1 MAESPIV
8 FTPRGTGFHLPGT
21 LFLRILV
28 QRRNLIGQ
36 LVRRDFEQRFV
47 GSIAGWVWTLIH
59 PLVMLLI
66 WVFVFQTVLH
76 VSTPPWAAHKSFAV
90 YLLCGY
96 LPWLLFS
103 EAVQRSASCLIDHA
117 TLLTK
122 TVFPSEVLPV
132 TIFLSSLISNAVTI
146 LIAVAAVLL
155 TEHRQPWTIVFL
167 PLLVFIVALLS
178 TGVSWIA
185 ASLQVYL
192 RDTAQFVQVLLNVWF
207 WCTPI
212 LLDESNFPYWARAA
226 VRWNPL
232 TAIVRAYRQCLLI
245 GQVPDW
251 RDLALSAALSAAV
264 FVLGGLFFRRLKR
277 GFADVL

>member
-1 MAESPIV
+1 M
-8 FTPRGTGFHLPGT
+8 
-21 LFLRILV
+21 FLRVLV
-28 QRRNLIGQ
+28 QRRNLIAQ

-47 GSIAGWVWTLIH
+47 GSVAGWVWTLIH

-103 EAVQRSASCLIDHA
+103 ESVQRSAGCLIDHA

-132 TIFLSSLISNAVTI
+132 TIFLSSLISNALTI
-146 LIAVAAVLL
+146 LIAVAGVLI
-155 TEHRQPWTIVFL
+155 TEHYQPWTIVFL

-178 TGVSWIA
+178 VGVSWIA
-185 ASLQVYL
+185 SSLQVYL

-212 LLDESNFPYWARAA
+212 LLDESNFPSWARAA
-226 VRWNPL
+226 VRFNPL
-232 TAIVRAYRQCLLI
+232 TAVVRAYRQCLLL
-245 GQVPDW
+245 GRPPDW
-251 RDLALSAALSAAV
+251 LELALSAAISAAV
-264 FVLGGLFFRRLKR
+264 FVLGGLFFRRLKH

>member
-1 MAESPIV
+1 LVPSSTV
-8 FTPRGTGFHLPGT
+8 SSVRGSQFRLPGS
-21 LFLRILV
+21 LFLRVLV
-28 QRRNLIGQ
+28 QRRNLIIQ

-47 GSIAGWVWTLIH
+47 GSVAGWLWTLIH

-76 VSTPPWAAHKSFAV
+76 VATPPWAAHKSFAV

-103 EAVQRSASCLIDHA
+103 EAVQRSAGSLVDHA

-122 TVFPSEVLPV
+122 TIFPAEVLPV
-132 TIFLSSLISNAVTI
+132 TIFLSSLISNALTI
-146 LIAVAAVLL
+146 LIALASVLL
-155 TEHRQPWTIVFL
+155 TEHRLPWTIVLL
-167 PLLVFIVALLS
+167 PLLVFMVALLS
-178 TGVSWIA
+178 IGVSWFA

-192 RDTAQFVQVLLNVWF
+192 RDTAQFVLVLLNVWF

-212 LLDESNFPYWARAA
+212 LLDESNFPAWARSA

-232 TAIVRAYRQCLLI
+232 SAIVRAYRQCLMI
-245 GQVPDW
+245 GQLPNW
-251 RDLALSAALSAAV
+251 RDLALSAALCAAV
-264 FVLGGLFFRRLKR
+264 FVLGGLFFRRLKH

>member
-1 MAESPIV
+1 LPESSIV
-8 FTPRGTGFHLPGT
+8 FTSRGTGFHLPGT
-21 LFLRILV
+21 LFLRVLV

-76 VSTPPWAAHKSFAV
+76 VPTPAWAAHKNFAV

-103 EAVQRSASCLIDHA
+103 EAVVRSAGCLVDHA

-132 TIFLSSLISNAVTI
+132 TVFLSSLISNALTV
-146 LIAVAAVLL
+146 LIAVAAVLI
-155 TEHRQPWTIVFL
+155 TEHRQPWTLVFL

-178 TGVSWIA
+178 IGVSWIA

-212 LLDESNFPYWARAA
+212 LLDDANFPPWARAA
-226 VRWNPL
+226 VHWNPL
-232 TAIVRAYRQCLLI
+232 TAVVRAYRQCLLI
-245 GQVPDW
+245 GQLPNW

-264 FVLGGLFFRRLKR
+264 FVIGGLFFRRLKR

>member
-1 MAESPIV
+1 MPESPIV
-8 FTPRGTGFHLPGT
+8 LTPPSAGFHLPGT
-21 LFLRILV
+21 LFLRNLV

-47 GSIAGWVWTLIH
+47 GSVAGWVWTLIH

-66 WVFVFQTVLH
+66 WVFVFQTVLR
-76 VSTPPWAAHKSFAV
+76 VSTPAWAAHKSFAL

-103 EAVQRSASCLIDHA
+103 ETVQRSANCLIDHA
-117 TLLTK
+117 TLITK
-122 TVFPSEVLPV
+122 TIFPSEVLPV
-132 TIFLSSLISNAVTI
+132 TIFLSSLISNALTV
-146 LIAVAAVLL
+146 LIAVAGVLL
-155 TEHRQPWTIVFL
+155 TEHYQPWTIVFL
-167 PLLVFIVALLS
+167 PVLVFIVALLS
-178 TGVSWIA
+178 IGVSWFA
-185 ASLQVYL
+185 ASLQVFL
-192 RDTAQFVQVLLNVWF
+192 RDTAQVVQVLLNVWF

-212 LLDESNFPYWARAA
+212 LLDESNFPAWARAA

-232 TAIVRAYRQCLLI
+232 TAVVRAYRQCILL
-245 GQVPDW
+245 GQMPEW
-251 RDLALSAALSAAV
+251 SALAFSFVLSAAV